1 MARLRKYIQV
11 GLLSWWLLTSSL
23 IYAELIQGRIVGVA
37 DGDTVTILD
46 AEKKQHKIRLG
57 GIDAPES
64 SQAFGQSSKKNLS
77 DMVFNRQVG
86 ADCVKRD
93 NYGRLVCKILVDGN
107 DANLEQ
113 VRSGLAWHYKQYQG
127 DQPLADRAVYAEAES
142 AARILR
148 IGLWSDAN
156 ATPPWDYRR
165 GGDLVAA
172 TAASDKKDAPQGSGA
187 GPVKMSKT
195 GICHAPGTTYYG
207 RTQNYTP
214 YPTLDACL
222 KSGGRLPKR

>member
-1 MARLRKYIQV
+1 MYALRQAITAVLLALACTVNAETITGLVV
-11 GLLSWWLLTSSL
+11 G
-23 IYAELIQGRIVGVA
+23 IA

-64 SQAFGQSSKKNLS
+64 AQAFGQSSKKNLS
-77 DMVFNRQVG
+77 NMVFNRQVE

-93 NYGRLVCKILVDGN
+93 KYRRLVCKILINGN

-127 DQPLADRAVYAEAES
+127 DQPFADRAVYAEAES

-148 IGLWSDAN
+148 VGLWTDAN

-172 TAASDKKDAPQGSGA
+172 TAASDNTAKGAPQGSGG
-187 GPVKMSKT
+187 GPVKMSKS
-195 GICHAPGTTYYG
+195 GICHAPGSTYYG